1 MEANEK
7 VVDPPKDGMLV
18 PAPKIISGVV
28 VVEDRVAPAGGT
40 VLVTGD
46 PNVDTRLSPPNPL
59 I

>member
-28 VVEDRVAPAGGT
+28 VEDRVAPAGGT

-46 PNVDTRLSPPNPL
+46 PNVDTRPSPPNPL
-59 I
+59 V